1 MHADVERDQ
10 LALIRIDGMH
20 CHKCEQ
26 TIQKALLGNPGVHEV
41 EVDFNSGQAS
51 VLFDRGAVSIGQLME
66 SVNAAG
72 YHASGF
78 SQRQADRPG
87 HS

>member
-1 MHADVERDQ
+1 MTADVSRDQ
-10 LALIRIDGMH
+10 FVLIRIEGMH

-26 TIQKALLGNPGVHEV
+26 AIKKALQGQPGVHEV

-51 VLFDRGAVSIGQLME
+51 VLFDRGAVSVGKLME
-66 SVNAAG
+66 AVTQAG

-78 SQRQADRPG
+78 TQGQVDTAV
-87 HS
+87 

>member
-1 MHADVERDQ
+1 MSTDVSRDQ
-10 LALIRIDGMH
+10 LALVRVEGMH

-26 TIQKALLGNPGVHEV
+26 AIRKALGALPGVHEV

-51 VLFDRGAVSIGQLME
+51 VLFDQAKVTIPQLMAAVE
-66 SVNAAG
+66 QAG

-78 SQRQADRPG
+78 NQREPE
-87 HS
+87 